1 MFSLGRSRNLKILA
15 SVTLASIVAFSVA
28 GFLSPVKTVHASIP
42 TGIRFASQEE
52 LEEARRQ
59 RDAALAQA
67 SQAAAIVSDLSA
79 ERAELNGELA
89 ELNTQ
94 QEIQNAEYELI
105 ASQYAAALIA
115 KAEALD
121 RYVQA
126 QDDLAA
132 TQKMFE
138 ERVATMF
145 EYQNKSILEVL
156 LESNSLAGFF
166 TNIEII
172 SLIADADSQAVDSMQ
187 VALDTAQNAAD
198 VALAEA
204 EEMEA
209 QAVEKQAQLAELEE
223 QIGITT
229 NSIANLDAQISSAEA
244 TASNFNAQAAS
255 LNAEISRIQN
265 ELYAQAHPT
274 PPPSATNSETGEQ
287 ISAPAAPAETTP
299 QVGGGNGALQWPSWT
314 HYLTSY
320 FGYRYHP
327 VTGQYK
333 YHSGI
338 DIGCGFGDTIMAAG
352 SGTVIC
358 VDEPVEGQNYG
369 GSGYGNYCMIQH
381 DNGLVTLYGHARDII
396 VSNGEYVSAG
406 QAIGYVGST
415 GTSTGAHLHFEVRSG
430 GERVDPLTY
439 LP

>member
-1 MFSLGRSRNLKILA
+1 MLRLKGRKDNLKAFVGLLLA
-15 SVTLASIVAFSVA
+15 TTIALSLVGVFSPAYNVSA
-28 GFLSPVKTVHASIP
+28 DIP
-42 TGIRFASQEE
+42 SYINFASQEE

-67 SQAAAIVSDLSA
+67 SAAASMVSELSSERSALNSELQALNEEQAA
-79 ERAELNGELA
+79 
-89 ELNTQ
+89 Q
-94 QEIQNAEYELI
+94 QLEYELI

-115 KAEALD
+115 KAEALE

-132 TQKMFE
+132 TQKLFE
-138 ERVATMF
+138 DRVATMF

-172 SLIADADSQAVDSMQ
+172 TLIADADNQAIDAMQ
-187 VALDTAQNAAD
+187 LALENAQHAAD
-198 VALAEA
+198 EALAEA
-204 EEMEA
+204 EEMENA
-209 QAVEKQAQLAELEE
+209 ATEKQAQLAELEE
-223 QIGITT
+223 QIGITS
-229 NSIANLDAQISSAEA
+229 NSIANLDAQISSAQA
-244 TASNFNAQAAS
+244 TANSFNAQAAD
-255 LNAEISRIQN
+255 LNAEITRIQE
-265 ELYAQAHPT
+265 ELYAQTRPT
-274 PPPSATNSETGEQ
+274 PPPQAQNPETGETVEVVP
-287 ISAPAAPAETTP
+287 APTNPPA
-299 QVGGGNGALQWPSWT
+299 GGGNGSLSWPSWT

-352 SGTVIC
+352 PGTVIY
-358 VDEPVEGQNYG
+358 VEEPVEGQNYG

-396 VSNGEYVSAG
+396 VASGERVSTG

-430 GERVDPLTY
+430 GERVDPLAY